1 MKVFAADSADKM
13 RQIKRQAGKLYSKM
27 EADLPEEEFSSL
39 SEGELLP
46 SNKCRAKFQS
56 DFSTFHRSDR
66 SQMIQIT
73 V

>member
-13 RQIKRQAGKLYSKM
+13 RQIKRQAGKLFSKM

-46 SNKCRAKFQS
+46 INKRSAKFQ
-56 DFSTFHRSDR
+56 
-66 SQMIQIT
+66 
-73 V
+73 